1 MNSLREVLFM
11 AVLVTE
17 GRLSLYE
24 PYEPYKPYKLY
35 EPNDL
40 IHGDK

>member
-11 AVLVTE
+11 AALATE

-24 PYEPYKPYKLY
+24 PYKPYELY
-35 EPNDL
+35 NP
-40 IHGDK
+40 IIVA

>member
-11 AVLVTE
+11 AALSTE

-24 PYEPYKPYKLY
+24 PYEPYKPYKL
-35 EPNDL
+35 
-40 IHGDK
+40 

>member
-11 AVLVTE
+11 AALATE

-24 PYEPYKPYKLY
+24 PYKPLQTLEPL
-35 EPNDL
+35 L
-40 IHGDK
+40 MS

>member
-11 AVLVTE
+11 AALATE

-24 PYEPYKPYKLY
+24 PYKPIYFTVIK
-35 EPNDL
+35 
-40 IHGDK
+40 K

>member
-17 GRLSLYE
+17 GRLLLYKL
-24 PYEPYKPYKLY
+24 YKPYKL
-35 EPNDL
+35 
-40 IHGDK
+40 

>member
-11 AVLVTE
+11 VVLATE

-24 PYEPYKPYKLY
+24 PYKPYELY
-35 EPNDL
+35 NP
-40 IHGDK
+40 IIVA

>member
-11 AVLVTE
+11 AALATE

-24 PYEPYKPYKLY
+24 PYKPYKLY
-35 EPNDL
+35 NL
-40 IHGDK
+40 F

>member
-11 AVLVTE
+11 AALATE

-24 PYEPYKPYKLY
+24 PYKPL
-35 EPNDL
+35 PNFRTSFNVL
-40 IHGDK
+40 I

>member
-11 AVLVTE
+11 VVLATE

-24 PYEPYKPYKLY
+24 PYKPYKL
-35 EPNDL
+35 
-40 IHGDK
+40 